1 MNTEFDALLQNR
13 TLTLVPPDSATNIVG
28 CKWVIRL
35 KRKADGSIDRYKAR
49 LVAKSFHQQ
58 PGIDYGKTYS
68 PVIKPTTVRIVLSLA
83 LSHGWPIHQIDIQ
96 NAFLHSNISEVV
108 YMSQPPGFA
117 HPQFPNHLCKLQ
129 KALYGL
135 KQAPR
140 AWFSRFSGKL
150 LTLGFKASQSDT
162 SLFLYQSATCTI
174 LVLIYV
180 DDILITS
187 SSSSAVR
194 DLLSTLKQ
202 EFVVKDLGLLNY
214 FLGLEVLPSSGGF
227 FTIST

>member
-1 MNTEFDALLQNR
+1 MDGL
-13 TLTLVPPDSATNIVG
+13 S
-28 CKWVIRL
+28 IRL
-35 KRKADGSIDRYKAR
+35 
-49 LVAKSFHQQ
+49 
-58 PGIDYGKTYS
+58 TYIMHFCMATFQWWS
-68 PVIKPTTVRIVLSLA
+68 
-83 LSHGWPIHQIDIQ
+83 
-96 NAFLHSNISEVV
+96 
-108 YMSQPPGFA
+108 MSQPLGFA

-140 AWFSRFSGKL
+140 AWFSKLIGKL
-150 LTLGFKASQSDT
+150 QTLRFKASQSDT

-180 DDILITS
+180 DDIFITS

-214 FLGLEVLPSSGGF
+214 FLGIEVLPSSGGF
-227 FTIST
+227 LLSQHRYTQVFRFYRI